1 MSSQKSELQRCLKCS
16 DIEVLR
22 LDEDRAIGYTFKCL
36 GAGFWALKQ
45 TDFRTALT
53 QIVMN
58 GGDADTNGA
67 VAGALLGCKLQKTSR
82 LPASWYNNLKHRQ
95 WLNEQIAGYLKV
107 FRGMYRKK

>member
-22 LDEDRAIGYTFKCL
+22 LDENKSIGYTFKCL

-53 QIVMN
+53 EIVMN
-58 GGDADTNGA
+58 VSFYNFHYSTTDPKATTLTRFTVYILKPVNRKTC
-67 VAGALLGCKLQKTSR
+67 AL
-82 LPASWYNNLKHRQ
+82 H
-95 WLNEQIAGYLKV
+95 
-107 FRGMYRKK
+107 